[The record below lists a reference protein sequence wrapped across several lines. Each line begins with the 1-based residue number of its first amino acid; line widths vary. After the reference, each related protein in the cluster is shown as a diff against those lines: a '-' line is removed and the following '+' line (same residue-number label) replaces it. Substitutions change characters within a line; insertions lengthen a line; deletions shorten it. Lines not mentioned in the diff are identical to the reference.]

1 MEKAEV
7 FIVLCFSF
15 GLVFFML
22 FLIGFSEAAV
32 VDCYQETANVSHVSD
47 GSCNLDYTGGYSIY
61 RQFLYIN
68 YTKPVN
74 ATSSSLWKV
83 KHGNYN
89 IQNLTIPADCWNAY
103 PNSLSFRM
111 ESNSNDGLGH
121 ALSNLTCWNG
131 NGWKQLSYSYG
142 IIALPTSNLG
152 LDNRDELYDGN
163 WDTGSG
169 NDGNWDTG
177 VTRPWRPSFSIASTS
192 FVNRVLLIYEEA
204 MIWEIDN
211 GGGKGAGAVEP
222 VAEIPSV
229 EPIIAAIPEA
239 PPAAP
244 QASPSSHKNNHKV
257 IREKASEQVSS
268 SVEQIVQI
276 IRIPYIIFL
285 NKPKFG
291 SVGIVILN

>member
-1 MEKAEV
+1 MEKAE
-7 FIVLCFSF
+7 ITTALCFSF

-22 FLIGFSEAAV
+22 FLIGFSEAATS
-32 VDCYQETANVSHVSD
+32 CYQESANVVNQSGND
-47 GSCNLDYTGGYSIY
+47 GSCNLDYTGSYSFY
-61 RQFLYIN
+61 YDYFYVN

-103 PNSLSFRM
+103 LDKLAFRM

-152 LDNRDELYDGN
+152 LDNRNELYDGN

-211 GGGKGAGAVEP
+211 GGGKGAETVEEVP
-222 VAEIPSV
+222 VPVIQETAPAIITPSS
-229 EPIIAAIPEA
+229 PIVNVVH
-239 PPAAP
+239 
-244 QASPSSHKNNHKV
+244 SHKNRDTKLKDSKENVQTVLLEFK
-257 IREKASEQVSS
+257 IFRTLEIIYLNGEKS
-268 SVEQIVQI
+268 
-276 IRIPYIIFL
+276 RR
-285 NKPKFG
+285 
-291 SVGIVILN
+291 GIVVLN